1 MGLIFEWDDKKAD
14 LNLRKH
20 GISFEEASTVFGDEL
35 SITIEDPL
43 HSQNENRYILI
54 GQSIHSKTLV
64 VVHLEKTN
72 SIRIINARKATKK
85 EKKIYE
91 ESSL

>member
-72 SIRIINARKATKK
+72 SIRIISARKATKK
-85 EKKIYE
+85 EKKFYE

>member
-64 VVHLEKTN
+64 VVHLEKN
-72 SIRIINARKATKK
+72 QFYKNHQCKK
-85 EKKIYE
+85 SYKKRE
-91 ESSL
+91 EIL